1 MGFFSRKSPAE
12 LLMHEAVKLAKATA
26 APGQVVAQGGGG
38 GVETRWR
45 GASRVLRSMASWI
58 PGLSSPRRDLPVG
71 ERRMLAARSLDAMR
85 NHLLARAVMTR
96 LRTNVVGTGLVC
108 RAQVDA
114 EALGITQDRAEQL
127 NEQLDRVWSLYADD
141 PRECD
146 AEAMLNHYQLQALVL
161 ISSMVGGDV
170 LVASPDDERDG
181 CLFSTRLQLI
191 EGARVCNPNLGID
204 TDLMIDGVE
213 SDRLGAPVAYHVCR
227 GYPGDYSSAQALTW
241 DRLPAFGTATGRRR
255 VLLVMADKERPGQK
269 RGAPFLAPILEPLQK
284 LERYSSAELMAAVI
298 SAMFTVFIKKSSDFD
313 ASNLPMGALVNAG
326 QDASTN
332 ETDVSSGGDIELGE
346 GAIVDLG
353 VGEEPVTA
361 NPARPNAQFDPF
373 FVSIVKQIGAALEL
387 PMDELLLHYNSSY
400 SAARAAMLQAW
411 RFYSLRR
418 WWLTC
423 DFCQPSRELVID
435 EAVARGMITLPGYG
449 DPARRRAYLRAIWIG
464 PARGAIDE
472 LKEANAAGKRIEYGL
487 SNETLETAAMTGE
500 PWQQVYAQRSR
511 EIAQRRRD
519 GTYTPPKGT
528 EIQPVEPAPTNEE

>member
-1 MGFFSRKSPAE
+1 MGLFRKSPAE
-12 LLMHEAVKLAKATA
+12 QLMREAVKLAKAAA
-26 APGQVVAQGGGG
+26 APGQVMAQGGGG

-58 PGLSSPRRDLPVG
+58 PGLASPKRDLPVG
-71 ERRMLAARSLDAMR
+71 ERRMLVARSFDAMR

-96 LRTNVVGTGLVC
+96 MRTNVVGTGLVC
-108 RAQVDA
+108 RAQVDVA
-114 EALGITQDRAEQL
+114 ALGISHDEAEVL
-127 NEQLDRVWSLYADD
+127 NGRLDWIWSLYADD

-146 AEAMLNHYQLQALVL
+146 AEATLNHYQLQALVL
-161 ISSMVGGDV
+161 ISSLVGGDV
-170 LVASPDDERDG
+170 LVATPDQERPG
-181 CLFSTRLQLI
+181 CLFSTRLQPI
-191 EGARVCNPNLGID
+191 EGSRMSNPNLGMD
-204 TDLMIDGVE
+204 TDTLVDGVE
-213 SDRLGAPVAYHVCR
+213 VDALGAPVAYHVCR
-227 GYPGDYSSAQALTW
+227 GYPGEYSTGQALAW
-241 DRLPAFGTATGRRR
+241 DRLPAFGANTGRRR
-255 VLLVMADKERPGQK
+255 VLHVLADKDRPGQK

-298 SAMFTVFIKKSSDFD
+298 SAMFTVFLKKSGDFD
-313 ASNLPMGALVNAG
+313 QSNLPLSALVNGG
-326 QDASTN
+326 QGASI
-332 ETDVSSGGDIELGE
+332 EDDGGADIELGE

-353 VGEEPVTA
+353 PGEEPVIA

-435 EAVARGMITLPGYG
+435 EAVARGMITLPGYS
-449 DPARRRAYLRAIWIG
+449 DPEKRRAYLRAIWIG

-472 LKEANAAGKRIEYGL
+472 LKEANAAGKRIEIGV

-500 PWQQVYAQRSR
+500 PWQQVYQQRAR
-511 EIAQRRRD
+511 EIAQRRQD
-519 GTYTPPKGT
+519 GTYTPPKGA
-528 EIQPVEPAPTNEE
+528 ESPPPEPAPTNEE